1 MKNKMLRNGVEMPEV
16 GFGTWKAG
24 ETDGFA
30 VLSEAIRAGYRHI
43 DTASA
48 YHTEEAVGRAVAA
61 SGVDRSEFFITTK
74 AWKDQLGYDRTLA
87 AFDAS
92 CQALGM
98 DYLDLY
104 LIHWPRPDAACE
116 EWKELDRG
124 SWRAMEEL
132 YRAGRV
138 RAIGGEQLPASPPGE
153 PAGGVYSAPHGG
165 PDRVSSRLCPVG
177 DGEVLPGQP
186 DPGGGMEPLGRQR
199 LADDPLLAE
208 LAGKYGVSQAQ
219 ICLRFALTAA
229 WSPCPSRP
237 TLDGCARTWRWTL
250 PWRRRTWSGCGPCPQ
265 TGWSGLHPDK

>member
-1 MKNKMLRNGVEMPEV
+1 MVWRCPRWASGA
-16 GFGTWKAG
+16 WKAG

-124 SWRAMEEL
+124 
-132 YRAGRV
+132 AGGHGGAVPGRPGPGH
-138 RAIGGEQLPASPPGE
+138 RGEQLPASPPGE
-153 PAGGVYSAPHGG
+153 PAGGVHSAPMVDQIEFH
-165 PDRVSSRLCPVG
+165 
-177 DGEVLPGQP
+177 PGYVQW
-186 DPGGGMEPLGRQR
+186 ETVEFCRASQILVEAWSPLGRQR

-219 ICLRFALTAA
+219 ICLRFALDCGVVPLPKSADA
-229 WSPCPSRP
+229 GRMRQNLA
-237 TLDGCARTWRWTL
+237 LDFALEAEDLERLRTM
-250 PWRRRTWSGCGPCPQ
+250 PQ